1 MNDIFPVFTYADFA
15 FVVLA
20 APASQARCA
29 SHCEGLCRLCC
40 TEPRREALRVRSLPP
55 LRAALRHAPPP
66 RAGVRVQAVHRGRRA
81 AAPFNALPAALG
93 PHAGCD
99 AAHAGLLRRRR
110 GVGGGLQ
117 RLCLRS
123 GGTAASAPCC
133 ALSTHIQP
141 APAACSRLRCAQGP
155 ELYQSAAS
163 ATAAAALLGFLVAAE
178 AGQLAVAGGASLTA
192 LFYASLVTVAR
203 ARCSGSCCSALTLA
217 TLQGSGT
224 ALSFLLH
231 ADAPPPLAPDA
242 PPLAQRTKQ
251 ARLRSP
257 LAIAML

>member
-1 MNDIFPVFTYADFA
+1 MHRHRAQAFGCKRCIVAGALLRLSTRFLLLWGRTLAAMQFMQVCFGAGVASEVVFNAYVFTL
-15 FVVLA
+15 VVG
-20 APASQARCA
+20 S
-29 SHCEGLCRLCC
+29 
-40 TEPRREALRVRSLPP
+40 
-55 LRAALRHAPPP
+55 LRAP
-66 RAGVRVQAVHRGRRA
+66 
-81 AAPFNALPAALG
+81 
-93 PHAGCD
+93 
-99 AAHAGLLRRRR
+99 
-110 GVGGGLQ
+110 
-117 RLCLRS
+117 
-123 GGTAASAPCC
+123 C
-133 ALSTHIQP
+133 ALSQRIKDP
-141 APAACSRLRCAQGP
+141 PWLRADGLRKLQGP

-231 ADAPPPLAPDA
+231 ADAPPPLPPDA